1 MSEAAKVWVLHGPRT
16 GDNAQTRHLAD
27 ALGLPYE
34 IKKLHYN
41 ALHHLPSALRG
52 GSLASLDAASR
63 ALIVPPWPRLV
74 IAVGKRSVPV
84 ARHIRQASGG
94 AAKLVHIGR
103 PRAPLDLFDLVVTTP
118 QYQLPPAPNVVEL
131 ALPFTSAAAVSD
143 PERERW
149 SAAWKDFPRPLIA
162 VSLGAGR
169 FPQRFG
175 SLEVLEL
182 SEQLKMLAKTGHILL
197 LGSPR
202 TKPDVLKNLAER
214 LGPGATAYPFNAKNN
229 PYRPALELADRVV
242 VTSDSMSMLGEAI
255 ASEKP
260 VSIFELPES
269 RAALSWTAARGP
281 MAVLARRGVLTPPR
295 NMRAVAQRLIAEGVA
310 DRLGEETHRRV
321 PFSVDYESVLAR
333 IRALIA

>member
-1 MSEAAKVWVLHGPRT
+1 MLHGPRT

-34 IKKLHYN
+34 IKQLGYN

-52 GSLASLDAASR
+52 ASLASLDDASR

-84 ARHIRQASGG
+84 ARFIKKASGG

-118 QYQLPPAPNVVEL
+118 QYQLPRAPNVVEL
-131 ALPFTSAAAVSD
+131 ALPFSAMSPVSD
-143 PERERW
+143 AERERW
-149 SAAWKDFPRPLIA
+149 SAEWKDLPRPLFA

-169 FPQRFG
+169 FPQRLG
-175 SLEVLEL
+175 AMEVLEL
-182 SEQLKMLAKTGHILL
+182 SEQLKMLARTGHILL
-197 LGSPR
+197 LASPR
-202 TKPDVLKNLAER
+202 TKPEVLKNLAER
-214 LGPGATAYPFNAKNN
+214 LGPGASAYPFNRQDN
-229 PYRPALELADRVV
+229 PYRAALDLADRVV

-255 ASEKP
+255 ASGKP

-269 RAALSWTAARGP
+269 RAALSWSATHGP
-281 MAVLARRGVLTPPR
+281 MAFVARKGLLTPPR
-295 NMRAVAQRLIAEGVA
+295 SMGAVARRLIAEGVA

-333 IRALIA
+333 IRALVG